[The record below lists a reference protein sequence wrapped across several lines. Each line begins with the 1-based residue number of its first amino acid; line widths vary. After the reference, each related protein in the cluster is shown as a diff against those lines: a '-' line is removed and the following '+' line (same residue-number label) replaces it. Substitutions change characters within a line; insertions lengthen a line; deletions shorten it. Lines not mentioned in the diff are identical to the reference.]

1 MDYAS
6 LVLNLST
13 LQNALEARAVML
25 CGGRAK
31 AVVGCSYDDLV
42 QDTMERILVKELWLK
57 CPTIDDLCRY
67 GRKVMFRLFIDRC
80 RSNNIRL
87 GNEGS
92 IEETDLADLVRP
104 AFEGFSRERD
114 KVESPLTIAWVKSQF
129 PGESQMHEFIDYL
142 IDGAT
147 RKETADGMQI
157 TPREVTDLHRR
168 FNRKM
173 RPRWDKS
180 ML

>member
-42 QDTMERILVKELWLK
+42 QDTMERILVNELWLK

-80 RSNNIRL
+80 RRNNIRL
-87 GNEGS
+87 GTEGS
-92 IEETDLADLVRP
+92 IEETDPGALVRT
-104 AFEGFSRERD
+104 AFEGFSRERE
-114 KVESPLTIAWVKSQF
+114 KVENPLTIAWVKSQF
-129 PGESQMHEFIDYL
+129 PDDPQMDEFIDCL
-142 IDGAT
+142 LDGETRSKTAKELKID
-147 RKETADGMQI
+147 
-157 TPREVTDLHRR
+157 PRRVTNLHRK
-168 FNRKM
+168 FDRKM
-173 RPRWDKS
+173 RPLWDKS